1 MYVIVKLIYAINVR
15 IVIHYLIQNVLN
27 ALHIVWNAKI
37 KIKIQSSVINVLKAI
52 EVMKTSVKNV
62 GQIVKYVTLKMFI
75 FLIMTI

>member
-1 MYVIVKLIYAINVR
+1 MIYVR

-27 ALHIVWNAKI
+27 ARHIVWNAKI

-62 GQIVKYVTLKMFI
+62 GQIVKYVTLKIFI